1 MASRAASGRERT
13 TFQRLMARARR
24 YVLPLLLLDAAVI
37 YLFTKHVALREAA
50 ARMLSRSEELS
61 PLDPGGLL
69 LEQSAQQFLTN
80 SLLALALASCA
91 ALASLTLLAAIA
103 WSARCLRKSKRFAV
117 ALLGQINS
125 SSEAGAIRILDIS
138 KGGCRVLLPRPV
150 PAGGPAQLRVGAI
163 ELPPG
168 RFVWSAGEAAGL
180 QFSAP
185 LEAEMLAQL
194 TGAGR
199 SVPEAR
205 RSAMVM
211 RAR

>member
-1 MASRAASGRERT
+1 MASRASSRRERT
-13 TFQRLMARARR
+13 TFQRLTARARR
-24 YVLPLLLLDAAVI
+24 YIVPLVLLDVAVI

-50 ARMLSRSEELS
+50 AGMLSKAQGLS
-61 PLDPGGLL
+61 PRDPGSLL
-69 LEQSAQQFLTN
+69 LEQGAQQFLT
-80 SLLALALASCA
+80 SSILALGLASCG
-91 ALASLTLLAAIA
+91 ALAALTLLAAIA
-103 WSARCLRKSKRFAV
+103 WSARCLRKSRRFAV
-117 ALLGQINS
+117 ALLGQIDA
-125 SSEAGAIRILDIS
+125 SSEAGAVRILDIS
-138 KGGCRVLLPRPV
+138 SGGCRVLLPRPLASGS
-150 PAGGPAQLRVGAI
+150 PARVRVGSI

-194 TGAGR
+194 TGAGC